1 MFLDFVYSCN
11 KSFVSFVIFV
21 IFVVNNISHSSTQE
35 T

>member
-1 MFLDFVYSCN
+1 MFLDFVYSCI
-11 KSFVSFVIFV
+11 VSFV

>member
-11 KSFVSFVIFV
+11 KSFVSFVT
-21 IFVVNNISHSSTQE
+21 FVVNNISHSSTQE